1 MHLHGQIRF
10 KFYLLCCFF
19 KHKFESKHLFHYIQ
33 ISLPSNMFDDIFK
46 TVICVLETGGEQAK
60 KTETNVKEEIDS
72 GNTP

>member
-1 MHLHGQIRF
+1 
-10 KFYLLCCFF
+10 
-19 KHKFESKHLFHYIQ
+19 
-33 ISLPSNMFDDIFK
+33 MFDDIFK